1 VDSAA
6 VVLQCRSPRT
16 SVRLCVSAQIKFERA
31 WGGSA
36 FAAHREQ
43 LFVYGIRRA
52 AWLITSTS
60 RYARMMKRLSYS
72 LASDTTSKNFAIS

>member
-1 VDSAA
+1 
-6 VVLQCRSPRT
+6 
-16 SVRLCVSAQIKFERA
+16 VSAQIKFERA

-60 RYARMMKRLSYS
+60 RHARMMKRLSYS
-72 LASDTTSKNFAIS
+72 LASDTTSKNSAISQLAKFALGCVVFVGE